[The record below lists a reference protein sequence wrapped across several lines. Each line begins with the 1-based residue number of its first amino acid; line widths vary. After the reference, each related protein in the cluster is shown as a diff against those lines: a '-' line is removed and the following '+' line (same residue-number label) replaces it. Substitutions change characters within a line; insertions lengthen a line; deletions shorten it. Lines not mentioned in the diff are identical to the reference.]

1 MMVFGKGM
9 KVVLWGALAIM
20 TPGRKAFA
28 QVLTNTSEGV
38 LSANIPFGNLTPGN
52 STTPAS
58 TEIQFNIRSNNDNG
72 YRVLASAVFNVAPT
86 SSAQGGTTVSAS
98 DIGVG
103 ISSVV
108 NGNAT
113 RTPRVDTVASGF
125 NYNPATVAAVNGLT
139 PYGGAASGRATLS
152 DIVANPNT
160 TILSGP
166 KIANNQGI
174 NNQNNFL
181 TVTITFGLVGQ
192 FFTPATLSGMLTL
205 TIVNIP

>member
-1 MMVFGKGM
+1 
-9 KVVLWGALAIM
+9 
-20 TPGRKAFA
+20 
-28 QVLTNTSEGV
+28 
-38 LSANIPFGNLTPGN
+38 
-52 STTPAS
+52 
-58 TEIQFNIRSNNDNG
+58 
-72 YRVLASAVFNVAPT
+72 
-86 SSAQGGTTVSAS
+86 
-98 DIGVG
+98 
-103 ISSVV
+103 VV

-139 PYGGAASGRATLS
+139 PYSGAASGRATLS